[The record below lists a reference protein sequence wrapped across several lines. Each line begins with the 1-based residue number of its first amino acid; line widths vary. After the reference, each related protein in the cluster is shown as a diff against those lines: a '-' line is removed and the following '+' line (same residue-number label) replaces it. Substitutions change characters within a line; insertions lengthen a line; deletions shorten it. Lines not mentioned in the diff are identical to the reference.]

1 LPLKYPCVV
10 KISSSGNKL
19 YPCILAPRNA
29 NAAAPATTGSA
40 VEPITPPV
48 LVAVTNVVLPVDA
61 VTLASEAVA
70 VADASAATAVLL
82 YTIDVYPLTVMGTL
96 V

>member
-1 LPLKYPCVV
+1 LKYPCVV

-70 VADASAATAVLL
+70 VAVADASAATAVLL
-82 YTIDVYPLTVMGTL
+82 YTIDVYPLIVMGTL